1 MWFKKSNKDNYDELT
16 KKLAERSAE
25 VARIIKKK
33 MIELDIQNDFEFEDG
48 EFEDGKLVFYY
59 GLIEYI
65 TIRVEK
71 VEVWGKPIEYL
82 AILCTEHDDN
92 GKAVEFWK
100 SLEHLNLTLC
110 WNGEPDVEI
119 DGASNKEAITFL
131 NCANEIYDY
140 LSKLKERRAKERA
153 KENAMKKKREISEIK
168 KVIKKTD
175 FLCG

>member
-48 EFEDGKLVFYY
+48 EFEDGKFVFYY
-59 GLIEYI
+59 GLVDYI

-100 SLEHLNLTLC
+100 SLEHLNRTLC
-110 WNGEPDVEI
+110 WDGEPDVEI
-119 DGASNKEAITFL
+119 DGASNEEAIAFL

-140 LSKLKERRAKERA
+140 LSKLKERMA
-153 KENAMKKKREISEIK
+153 KENAMKKKREISKIK

-175 FLCG
+175 FLYE

>member
-1 MWFKKSNKDNYDELT
+1 MIFGRKDNNETYKELAN
-16 KKLAERSAE
+16 KLAERSAE

-33 MIELDIQNDFEFEDG
+33 MIELDIQNDS
-48 EFEDGKLVFYY
+48 EFEDGKFIFYY

-82 AILCTEHDDN
+82 AILCAGHDDN
-92 GKAVEFWK
+92 GKTVEFWK
-100 SLEHLNLTLC
+100 SLEHLNRTLC
-110 WNGEPDVEI
+110 WDGEPDVEI
-119 DGASNKEAITFL
+119 DGASNKEAIVFL

-140 LSKLKERRAKERA
+140 LSKLKERRAKE
-153 KENAMKKKREISEIK
+153 NARKKKREISEIK

-175 FLCG
+175 SLVK

>member
-1 MWFKKSNKDNYDELT
+1 MIFGRKDNNETYKELT
-16 KKLAERSAE
+16 NKLAERSAE

-33 MIELDIQNDFEFEDG
+33 MIELDIQNDS
-48 EFEDGKLVFYY
+48 EFEDGKFIFYY

-82 AILCTEHDDN
+82 AILCAGHDDN
-92 GKAVEFWK
+92 GKTVEFWK
-100 SLEHLNLTLC
+100 SLEHLNRTLC
-110 WNGEPDVEI
+110 WDGEPDVEI
-119 DGASNKEAITFL
+119 DGASNKEAIAFL

-140 LSKLKERRAKERA
+140 LSKLKERRAKE
-153 KENAMKKKREISEIK
+153 NARKKKREISEIK

-175 FLCG
+175 SLVK